1 MEKSLSELVGLVRG
15 VVADGVVSAEEADR
29 LARWTRE
36 NPEVSGRWPAN
47 LLARRLVQVYRD
59 GRADRRE
66 RQHLKDLLDQLAEN
80 SGSGGLSL
88 ATDLPIS
95 RPPPDVAF
103 EGKTFVFAGAMAYGP
118 RRACEREVEE
128 LGGRTEK
135 GVTRRT
141 DYVVVGS
148 IAAADWSQAEFGDV
162 LDEVVQYRA
171 RGVPI
176 DVITEDHW
184 ASSLP

>member
-1 MEKSLSELVGLVRG
+1 MEQGLAELVGLVRG
-15 VVADGVVSAEEADR
+15 VVADGVVSAEEADH

-36 NPEVSGRWPAN
+36 HPQVSGRWPAN

-80 SGSGGLSL
+80 SGGMALSL
-88 ATDLPIS
+88 ATDLPIT
-95 RPPPDVAF
+95 RPPPDVEF

-118 RRACEREVEE
+118 RRACEREVDE
-128 LGGRTEK
+128 LGGRAEQN
-135 GVTRRT
+135 VTRRT
-141 DYVVVGS
+141 DYVVVGGL
-148 IAAADWSQAEFGDV
+148 AAADWSQEEFGEV

-176 DVITEDHW
+176 DVITEEHW
-184 ASSLP
+184 ASALP